1 MAALGAENRHH
12 VVTDMLVDAAA
23 IGLDP
28 VNQLEVTIEQRLS
41 LLGADLS
48 RQTREACEV
57 RE

>member
-28 VNQLEVTIEQRLS
+28 VNQLEVTI
-41 LLGADLS
+41 
-48 RQTREACEV
+48 
-57 RE
+57 